1 MFIKIPKNDNE
12 IEEQN
17 KRITGYVINILISMI
32 TSLIIVFLCK

>member
-1 MFIKIPKNDNE
+1 MSIKIPKNDKE

-17 KRITGYVINILISMI
+17 KRIGGYVISILISMI

>member
-1 MFIKIPKNDNE
+1 MFIKIPKNNNE

-17 KRITGYVINILISMI
+17 KRITGYVVNVLISMI